1 MSAAGPRLSPAPI
14 RRPDDGGQDSDQE
27 REIDRETAQGGAPP
41 RVRPGAPTR
50 RPAQVPP
57 AAGRRP
63 LPAPGPVSGPWP
75 VVAIA
80 SASSRRLTRRARQE
94 EGAGTAMSLAVIAVA
109 LSLALGAIGLI
120 QAQGASGRARL
131 AADLAALAGATV
143 LSSVLAPGSPCAMA
157 EHVARANG
165 ARVTSCR
172 VSGEDVR
179 VDVVVPATVLG
190 VARQARA
197 SARAGPVNTLL

>member
-94 EGAGTAMSLAVIAVA
+94 EGAGTAMSTKESEHYRRLLEVGMAHNVPLCLTPPSVPVVMSFISAIVVA
-109 LSLALGAIGLI
+109 ILLPLSQIT
-120 QAQGASGRARL
+120 R
-131 AADLAALAGATV
+131 
-143 LSSVLAPGSPCAMA
+143 SP
-157 EHVARANG
+157 
-165 ARVTSCR
+165 TK
-172 VSGEDVR
+172 
-179 VDVVVPATVLG
+179 T
-190 VARQARA
+190 
-197 SARAGPVNTLL
+197 